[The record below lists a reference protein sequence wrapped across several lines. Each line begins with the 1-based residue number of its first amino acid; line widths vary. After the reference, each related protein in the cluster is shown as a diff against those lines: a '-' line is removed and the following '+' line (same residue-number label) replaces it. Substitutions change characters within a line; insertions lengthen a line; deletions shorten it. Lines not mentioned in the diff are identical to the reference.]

1 MAEAVDASD
10 LKSDR
15 AHPRCR
21 FKSGS
26 RHFNSRK
33 GVFYS
38 APDAE
43 PHKTKFCFRFKRNFG
58 RGWSFLF
65 GSRKAAS
72 KQKMKCR
79 LTPKFQD
86 SPAQGILT
94 PGREFLF
101 RYFYNIQCYRRRA
114 DSVCQIQKNLVRA
127 D

>member
-1 MAEAVDASD
+1 MLQTQGRLSLPDTEKPCPRG
-10 LKSDR
+10 LKS
-15 AHPRCR
+15 ALQV
-21 FKSGS
+21 
-26 RHFNSRK
+26 SRK